1 MRELLR
7 SLIHS
12 FVIFHTLLKHCI
24 MHMCQHI
31 CAMSNNTSMA
41 RHASLCYSYVDTND
55 HSDIYSEEAIP
66 MEPLVDSYGRRIKS
80 MRISITD
87 KCNFRCTYCMPAEGL
102 PWLKKAEILSYEEI
116 VRISRVAVNI
126 GIEQIRLTGGEPLV
140 RRDVPE
146 LVRQLRQI
154 PGLHSL
160 SLTTNGI
167 LLKQQAGALAEAGL
181 TRINVSLDS
190 LVREKF
196 AQLTRRDQLSRVLE
210 GLETLEQYPSIHPIK
225 VNAVAIR
232 DYSEEEVLDFVRLAR
247 RKAYVMRWIEFMPLD
262 ADQIWRKEDI
272 LTGAELKA
280 IIEAAYGPLVQI
292 TTGDP
297 AETAR
302 RYTFSDGIGEVGFIN
317 PVSEPFCASCD
328 RIRLTADGQLR
339 TCLFATE
346 ETDLR
351 AVVRSEA
358 TDEELAGVIRQ
369 AVWHKE
375 LKHYIGDKRF
385 RRANRSISMI
395 GG

>member
-1 MRELLR
+1 
-7 SLIHS
+7 
-12 FVIFHTLLKHCI
+12 
-24 MHMCQHI
+24 
-31 CAMSNNTSMA
+31 
-41 RHASLCYSYVDTND
+41 
-55 HSDIYSEEAIP
+55 

-87 KCNFRCTYCMPAEGL
+87 KCNFRCAYCMPAEGL

-116 VRISRVAVNI
+116 TRIARVAVSI

-146 LVRQLRQI
+146 LVRQLKQLE
-154 PGLHSL
+154 GLRSL

-167 LLKQQAGALAEAGL
+167 MLNKLAGPLAEAGL

-196 AQLTRRDQLSRVLE
+196 AQLTRRDQLQRVLE
-210 GLETLEQYPSIHPIK
+210 GLEALEPFPSIHPVKI
-225 VNAVAIR
+225 NAVAMR
-232 DYSEEEVLDFVRLAR
+232 GFSEDEVLDFVKFAR
-247 RKAYVMRWIEFMPLD
+247 NKAYVMRWIEFMPLD

-272 LTGAELKA
+272 LSGGEIKA
-280 IIEAAYGPLVQI
+280 IIEQKYGPLVSI

-297 AETAR
+297 SETAR

-351 AVVRSEA
+351 AVVRSPA
-358 TDEELAGVIRQ
+358 SDDALASTIRQ

-385 RRANRSISMI
+385 KRANRSMSMI

>member
-1 MRELLR
+1 
-7 SLIHS
+7 
-12 FVIFHTLLKHCI
+12 
-24 MHMCQHI
+24 
-31 CAMSNNTSMA
+31 
-41 RHASLCYSYVDTND
+41 
-55 HSDIYSEEAIP
+55 

-80 MRISITD
+80 MRISVTD

-116 VRISRVAVNI
+116 VRLAQISIAL

-140 RRDVPE
+140 RRDLPE
-146 LVRQLRQI
+146 LVRQLHAI
-154 PGLHSL
+154 NGLRSL

-167 LLKQQAGALAEAGL
+167 LLKQQAHALADAGL

-196 AQLTRRDQLSRVLE
+196 AKLTRRDQLDRVLE
-210 GLETLEQYPSIHPIK
+210 GLEELENYPTIHPIK
-225 VNAVAIR
+225 INAVAVR
-232 DYSEEEVLDFVRLAR
+232 DFSEEDVLDFVRFAR
-247 RKAYVMRWIEFMPLD
+247 NKAYVMRWIEFMPLD

-272 LTGAELKA
+272 LTGGEIKS
-280 IIEAAYGPLVQI
+280 IIETAYGPLVPV
-292 TTGDP
+292 TTGDRS
-297 AETAR
+297 ETAR

-317 PVSEPFCASCD
+317 PVSEPFCANCD

-351 AVVRSEA
+351 AVLRSGADDETVAA
-358 TDEELAGVIRQ
+358 TIRQ

-385 RRANRSISMI
+385 KRASRSMSMI

>member
-1 MRELLR
+1 MD
-7 SLIHS
+7 
-12 FVIFHTLLKHCI
+12 
-24 MHMCQHI
+24 Q
-31 CAMSNNTSMA
+31 
-41 RHASLCYSYVDTND
+41 
-55 HSDIYSEEAIP
+55 
-66 MEPLVDSYGRRIKS
+66 LVDSYGRRIKS

-116 VRISRVAVNI
+116 ERLARVAVSI
-126 GIEQIRLTGGEPLV
+126 GIEQIRLTGGEHLV

-146 LVRQLRQI
+146 LIRMLRAI
-154 PGLHSL
+154 DGLHSL
-160 SLTTNGI
+160 SLTTNGV
-167 LLKQQAGALAEAGL
+167 LLKQLARPLAEAGL
-181 TRINVSLDS
+181 SRINVSLDS

-196 AQLTRRDQLSRVLE
+196 AQLTRRDQLDRVLE
-210 GLETLEQYPSIHPIK
+210 GLEELEKYPTIHPIK
-225 VNAVAIR
+225 VNAVSMR
-232 DYSEEEVLDFVRLAR
+232 GFSEDEVLDFARLAR
-247 RKAYVMRWIEFMPLD
+247 RKAYVIRWIEFMPLD

-280 IIEAAYGPLVQI
+280 IIEAEYGPLVPI
-292 TTGDP
+292 TTGD
-297 AETAR
+297 ASETAR

-351 AVVRSEA
+351 AVLRASDS
-358 TDEELAGVIRQ
+358 DEELVGAIRQ

-375 LKHYIGDKRF
+375 LKHHIGDKRF
-385 RRANRSISMI
+385 KRANRSMSMI

>member
-1 MRELLR
+1 M
-7 SLIHS
+7 
-12 FVIFHTLLKHCI
+12 
-24 MHMCQHI
+24 
-31 CAMSNNTSMA
+31 
-41 RHASLCYSYVDTND
+41 
-55 HSDIYSEEAIP
+55 

-116 VRISRVAVNI
+116 ERVSRVAVSI

-140 RRDVPE
+140 RRDIPD
-146 LVRQLRQI
+146 LVSQLRKI
-154 PGLHSL
+154 EGLRSL

-167 LLKQQAGALAEAGL
+167 LLKQLAGPLAQAGL

-190 LVREKF
+190 LIREKF
-196 AQLTRRDQLSRVLE
+196 AQITRRDQMLRVLE
-210 GLETLEQYPSIHPIK
+210 GLEELEKYPSIHPIK
-225 VNAVAIR
+225 VNAVAVKGF
-232 DYSEEEVLDFVRLAR
+232 SEEEALDFVRLAR

-262 ADQIWRKEDI
+262 ADQVWRKEDI

-280 IIEAAYGPLVQI
+280 IIEAEYGPLVLI
-292 TTGDP
+292 KTGDP
-297 AETAR
+297 SETAR
-302 RYTFSDGIGEVGFIN
+302 RYTFSDGIGEIGFIN
-317 PVSEPFCASCD
+317 PVSEPFCAQCD

-351 AVVRSEA
+351 AVLRSDA
-358 TDEELAGVIRQ
+358 PDSALAQTIRQ

-385 RRANRSISMI
+385 KRANRSMSMI

>member
-1 MRELLR
+1 MEL
-7 SLIHS
+7 
-12 FVIFHTLLKHCI
+12 
-24 MHMCQHI
+24 
-31 CAMSNNTSMA
+31 
-41 RHASLCYSYVDTND
+41 
-55 HSDIYSEEAIP
+55 
-66 MEPLVDSYGRRIKS
+66 LVDSYGRRIKS

-116 VRISRVAVNI
+116 ERIARVAVGI

-140 RRDVPE
+140 RRDIPD
-146 LVRQLRQI
+146 LVRQLSKI
-154 PGLHSL
+154 EGLRSL

-167 LLKQQAGALAEAGL
+167 LLKQLAGALAEAGL

-190 LVREKF
+190 LIREKF
-196 AQLTRRDQLSRVLE
+196 AKLTRRDQLARVLE
-210 GLETLEQYPSIHPIK
+210 GLEELERYPSIHPIK

-232 DYSEEEVLDFVRLAR
+232 DYSEEEVFAFVHLAR

-280 IIEAAYGPLVQI
+280 IIEGEYGPLIPI

-297 AETAR
+297 SETAH

-317 PVSEPFCASCD
+317 PVSEPFCATCD

-339 TCLFATE
+339 TCLFATV

-351 AVVRSEA
+351 KVLRSNGS
-358 TDEELAGVIRQ
+358 EEDLAKAIRQ
-369 AVWHKE
+369 AVWNKE

-385 RRANRSISMI
+385 KRANRSMSMI

>member
-1 MRELLR
+1 MELL
-7 SLIHS
+7 I
-12 FVIFHTLLKHCI
+12 
-24 MHMCQHI
+24 
-31 CAMSNNTSMA
+31 
-41 RHASLCYSYVDTND
+41 
-55 HSDIYSEEAIP
+55 
-66 MEPLVDSYGRRIKS
+66 DSYGRRIKS

-102 PWLKKAEILSYEEI
+102 PWLKKAEILSYEELE
-116 VRISRVAVNI
+116 RIARVAVSI

-140 RRDVPE
+140 RRDVPDFI
-146 LVRQLRQI
+146 RQLRKI
-154 PGLHSL
+154 AGLRSL

-167 LLKQQAGALAEAGL
+167 LLKQQAGALAQAGL
-181 TRINVSLDS
+181 NRINVSLDS
-190 LVREKF
+190 LIREKF

-210 GLETLEQYPSIHPIK
+210 GLEELEKYPSIHPIK

-232 DYSEEEVLDFVRLAR
+232 GYSEEEALDFVRLAR

-280 IIEAAYGPLVQI
+280 
-292 TTGDP
+292 
-297 AETAR
+297 
-302 RYTFSDGIGEVGFIN
+302 S
-317 PVSEPFCASCD
+317 
-328 RIRLTADGQLR
+328 LTADGQLR

-351 AVVRSEA
+351 AVIRSDASDDDLAA
-358 TDEELAGVIRQ
+358 TIRR
-369 AVWHKE
+369 AVWNKE

-385 RRANRSISMI
+385 KRANRSMSMI

>member
-1 MRELLR
+1 
-7 SLIHS
+7 
-12 FVIFHTLLKHCI
+12 
-24 MHMCQHI
+24 
-31 CAMSNNTSMA
+31 
-41 RHASLCYSYVDTND
+41 
-55 HSDIYSEEAIP
+55 

-116 VRISRVAVNI
+116 ERVSRVAVSI

-140 RRDVPE
+140 RRDVPD
-146 LVRQLRQI
+146 LVRQLRKI
-154 PGLHSL
+154 EGLHSL
-160 SLTTNGI
+160 SLTTNGV
-167 LLKQQAGALAEAGL
+167 LLKQQARALAEAGL

-190 LVREKF
+190 LLREKF
-196 AQLTRRDQLSRVLE
+196 TQLTRRDQLDRVLE
-210 GLETLEQYPSIHPIK
+210 GLEELEKYPSIHPIK
-225 VNAVAIR
+225 VNAVAMR
-232 DYSEEEVLDFVRLAR
+232 GYSEEEVLDFVRLAR
-247 RKAYVMRWIEFMPLD
+247 RKAYVVRWIEFMPLD

-272 LTGAELKA
+272 LTGGEIKA
-280 IIEAAYGPLVQI
+280 IIEAEYGPLVQI

-317 PVSEPFCASCD
+317 PVSEPFCSTCD

-351 AVVRSEA
+351 AIIRSTDDDEA
-358 TDEELAGVIRQ
+358 LATAIRH
-369 AVWHKE
+369 AVWNKE

-385 RRANRSISMI
+385 RRANRSMSMI

>member
-1 MRELLR
+1 
-7 SLIHS
+7 
-12 FVIFHTLLKHCI
+12 
-24 MHMCQHI
+24 
-31 CAMSNNTSMA
+31 
-41 RHASLCYSYVDTND
+41 
-55 HSDIYSEEAIP
+55 
-66 MEPLVDSYGRRIKS
+66 MEPLIDSYGRRIKS

-87 KCNFRCTYCMPAEGL
+87 KCNFRCIYCMPAEGL
-102 PWLKKAEILSYEEI
+102 SWLKKAEILSYEEI
-116 VRISRVAVNI
+116 ERIARIAVSI

-146 LVRQLRQI
+146 LIRLLRSI
-154 PGLHSL
+154 EELRSL
-160 SLTTNGI
+160 SLTTNGL
-167 LLKQQAGALAEAGL
+167 LLKQQARSLAEAGL

-196 AQLTRRDQLSRVLE
+196 EHLTRRDQLDRVLE
-210 GLETLEQYPSIHPIK
+210 GLAELEYHPSMFPIK
-225 VNAVAIR
+225 VNAVAMR
-232 DYSEEEVLDFVRLAR
+232 GFSEEEVLDFARLAR
-247 RKAYVMRWIEFMPLD
+247 RKAYIIRWIEFMPLD

-272 LTGAELKA
+272 LTGREIKE
-280 IIEAAYGPLVQI
+280 IIEAEYGQLTPISTMDLS
-292 TTGDP
+292 
-297 AETAR
+297 ETAR

-351 AVVRSEA
+351 SVIRSGA
-358 TDEELAGVIRQ
+358 DDETLAYTLRQ

-375 LKHYIGDKRF
+375 LKHSIGDKQF
-385 RRANRSISMI
+385 KRANRSMSMI

>member
-1 MRELLR
+1 
-7 SLIHS
+7 
-12 FVIFHTLLKHCI
+12 
-24 MHMCQHI
+24 
-31 CAMSNNTSMA
+31 
-41 RHASLCYSYVDTND
+41 
-55 HSDIYSEEAIP
+55 

-116 VRISRVAVNI
+116 VRIARVAVDI

-154 PGLHSL
+154 ENLRSL

-167 LLKQQAGALAEAGL
+167 LLKQQAGALAAAGL

-190 LVREKF
+190 LLREKF
-196 AQLTRRDQLSRVLE
+196 TRLARRDQLHGVLA
-210 GLETLEQYPSIHPIK
+210 GLEEVKHHPSIHPVKI
-225 VNAVAIR
+225 NAVAMKNF
-232 DYSEEEVLDFVRLAR
+232 SEEEVLPFVQFAR
-247 RKAYVMRWIEFMPLD
+247 DNAFVMRWIEFMPLD

-272 LTGAELKA
+272 LTGGEIQA
-280 IIEAAYGPLVQI
+280 IIEAAYGPLVPI
-292 TTGDP
+292 RTGDP

-302 RYTFSDGIGEVGFIN
+302 RYTFSDGVGEVGFIN

-351 AVVRSEA
+351 AVLRSQA
-358 TDEELAGVIRQ
+358 TDEDLAGVIRQ
-369 AVWHKE
+369 AVWRKE

-385 RRANRSISMI
+385 KRASRSMSMI

>member
-1 MRELLR
+1 
-7 SLIHS
+7 
-12 FVIFHTLLKHCI
+12 
-24 MHMCQHI
+24 
-31 CAMSNNTSMA
+31 
-41 RHASLCYSYVDTND
+41 
-55 HSDIYSEEAIP
+55 

-116 VRISRVAVNI
+116 ERITRVAVSI

-140 RRDVPE
+140 RRDVPD
-146 LVRQLRQI
+146 LVRQLRKI
-154 PGLHSL
+154 EGLKSL
-160 SLTTNGI
+160 SLTTNGF
-167 LLKQQAGALAEAGL
+167 LLKQLAGALAEAGL
-181 TRINVSLDS
+181 TRINVSVDS
-190 LVREKF
+190 LIREKF
-196 AQLTRRDQLSRVLE
+196 AQLTRRDQLNRVLE
-210 GLETLEQYPSIHPIK
+210 GLEELEKYPSIHPIK
-225 VNAVAIR
+225 INAVAMKS
-232 DYSEEEVLDFVRLAR
+232 YSEEEALDFVRLAR
-247 RKAYVMRWIEFMPLD
+247 RKAYVVRWIEFMPLD

-280 IIEAAYGPLVQI
+280 IIEAEYGPLVAI

-297 AETAR
+297 SETAR
-302 RYTFSDGIGEVGFIN
+302 RYTFSDGIGEIGFIN
-317 PVSEPFCASCD
+317 PVSEPFCSTCD

-351 AVVRSEA
+351 SVIRSDA
-358 TDEELAGVIRQ
+358 SDEVLAQTIRQ
-369 AVWHKE
+369 AVWNKE

-385 RRANRSISMI
+385 KRANRSMSMI

>member
-1 MRELLR
+1 
-7 SLIHS
+7 
-12 FVIFHTLLKHCI
+12 
-24 MHMCQHI
+24 
-31 CAMSNNTSMA
+31 
-41 RHASLCYSYVDTND
+41 
-55 HSDIYSEEAIP
+55 
-66 MEPLVDSYGRRIKS
+66 MEPLIDSYGRRIKN

-116 VRISRVAVNI
+116 ERIARVAVEI

-140 RRDVPE
+140 RRDVAD
-146 LVRQLRQI
+146 LVRQLHEI
-154 PGLHSL
+154 EGLRSL
-160 SLTTNGI
+160 SLTTNGV
-167 LLKQQAGALAEAGL
+167 LLKQQAKALAEAGL

-190 LVREKF
+190 LVRERF
-196 AQLTRRDQLSRVLE
+196 AQLTRRDQLDRVLE
-210 GLETLEQYPSIHPIK
+210 GLAELEQYPSIHPIK
-225 VNAVAIR
+225 VNAVAMR
-232 DYSEEEVLDFVRLAR
+232 DFTEAEVLDFAHLAR
-247 RKAYVMRWIEFMPLD
+247 RKAYVVRWIEFMPLD

-272 LTGAELKA
+272 LTGGEIKA
-280 IIEAAYGPLVQI
+280 IIEAAYGPLVPI

-297 AETAR
+297 SETAR

-351 AVVRSEA
+351 AVLRSGGS
-358 TDEELAGVIRQ
+358 DEDLARTIRN

-385 RRANRSISMI
+385 KRASRSMSRI